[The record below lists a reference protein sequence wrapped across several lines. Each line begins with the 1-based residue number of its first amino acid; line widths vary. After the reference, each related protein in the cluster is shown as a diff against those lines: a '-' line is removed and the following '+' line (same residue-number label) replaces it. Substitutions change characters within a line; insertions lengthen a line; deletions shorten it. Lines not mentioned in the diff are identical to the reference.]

1 MKVLIAIENSRFIAK
16 VTDAV
21 VQHIWPDDA
30 EFMILNA
37 IDACSMP
44 ANVLTKCRELL
55 TNEVTD
61 LRNRLPNHK
70 VSGEVT
76 EGDARRDIISIAEQW
91 CADLIVIAANTEN
104 TNKPH
109 GVSTLVVSVLNHA
122 PCSVEVVKSPR
133 RKQIQQNKDQ
143 LRDTSVV
150 G

>member
-21 VQHIWPDDA
+21 AQHIWPDDA
-30 EFMILNA
+30 EFMLLNA

-44 ANVLTKCRELL
+44 ADVLNKCRELL
-55 TNEVTD
+55 ENEVTE

-70 VSGEVT
+70 VIGEVT
-76 EGDARRDIISIAEQW
+76 EGDARTDIISIAEQW

-104 TNKPH
+104 TSKPH
-109 GVSTLVVSVLNHA
+109 GVNTLVVSVINHA

-133 RKQIQQNKDQ
+133 RKHNQQNKEP

-150 G
+150 